1 MLSQSRLQRQRLQRC
16 RIYPQVG
23 DKSHWNSRERVLE
36 PEELSFL
43 GGPPTSD
50 TETREGAKRAA
61 EGASPLRIAIRTTKG
76 GLAPARPNNV
86 SNSFRI
92 IPNCSRGHGGC
103 SAASLGMLSQSRLQ
117 RQRLQRC
124 RIYPQVG
131 DKSHWNSRERVLEPE
146 ELSFL
151 GGPPT
156 SDTETREGA
165 KRAAEGASPLT
176 YAWANTSLTLAPQC
190 LQSPSF

>member
-1 MLSQSRLQRQRLQRC
+1 MPWNLISPNRMCAKINLAKFSRNTAHL
-16 RIYPQVG
+16 
-23 DKSHWNSRERVLE
+23 
-36 PEELSFL
+36 
-43 GGPPTSD
+43 
-50 TETREGAKRAA
+50 
-61 EGASPLRIAIRTTKG
+61 
-76 GLAPARPNNV
+76 GLAKFFPSENFPLYG
-86 SNSFRI
+86 

-165 KRAAEGASPLT
+165 KRAAEGASLLT
-176 YAWANTSLTLAPQC
+176 YAWANTSLTLAPHC
-190 LQSPSF
+190 LHSPS

>member
-1 MLSQSRLQRQRLQRC
+1 MTIDWASVSEPHTSVFNGEFVCAYGVRTYVRTYAHTAYRFALQYNVSNSFRNIPNCSRGHSGCSAASLGMLSQSRQRQRLQRC

-43 GGPPTSD
+43 QATD
-50 TETREGAKRAA
+50 
-61 EGASPLRIAIRTTKG
+61 
-76 GLAPARPNNV
+76 
-86 SNSFRI
+86 
-92 IPNCSRGHGGC
+92 
-103 SAASLGMLSQSRLQ
+103 
-117 RQRLQRC
+117 
-124 RIYPQVG
+124 
-131 DKSHWNSRERVLEPE
+131 
-146 ELSFL
+146 
-151 GGPPT
+151 

-190 LQSPSF
+190 FAFT